1 MKLSAIFLI
10 GLASLAAA
18 RDNDSLPRGCDD
30 CKRYF
35 EACMRVSNKHEK
47 LLFLIGL
54 ADVLCRAVCLVEP
67 PVLPLA
73 LSILAASARSARSAA
88 STRTAKVSDS
98 HNDLAL
104 IGD

>member
-35 EACMRVSNKHEK
+35 EACMR
-47 LLFLIGL
+47 
-54 ADVLCRAVCLVEP
+54 P

-88 STRTAKVSDS
+88 STRTAKFSTNRLS
-98 HNDLAL
+98 TFGLNSLAN
-104 IGD
+104 IDGTYTMDKFI